1 MSNKKVEPMCYF
13 YNEREKG
20 GKSREDW
27 MVGERKRN
35 GGQDRGINTIT
46 ERLAFPGV

>member
-27 MVGERKRN
+27 MVGERE
-35 GGQDRGINTIT
+35 RGEGREMEGRTG
-46 ERLAFPGV
+46 ESVQSRKG

>member
-1 MSNKKVEPMCYF
+1 MSNKKVEPMCSF

-27 MVGERKRN
+27 VVGERV
-35 GGQDRGINTIT
+35 GGEGR
-46 ERLAFPGV
+46 EREGRTGESTRSQKG